1 MTLKEMRG
9 KLEEI
14 DVAGLPLEHLRT
26 LSEQAMGYDLNLS
39 RSAEEIANYRIE
51 GLPRWI
57 ALSTEVQKARRV
69 LCDEIRAQAK
79 LYRAFSEQ
87 LDAEINKRH
96 AITDD
101 K

>member
-1 MTLKEMRG
+1 MTLEEMRG

-14 DVAGLPLEHLRT
+14 NIAGLPPEHLRT
-26 LSEQAMGYDLNLS
+26 LSEQAGSYDLNLS

-57 ALSTEVQKARRV
+57 ALSTEVQKARQV

-79 LYRAFSEQ
+79 LYRAFSVQ
-87 LDAEINKRH
+87 LDEEINKRL
-96 AITDD
+96 
-101 K
+101 KV

>member
-51 GLPRWI
+51 GFPRWI
-57 ALSTEVQKARRV
+57 ALSTEVRRARQV

-79 LYRAFSEQ
+79 LYRAFSVQ
-87 LDAEINKRH
+87 LDEEINKRL
-96 AITDD
+96 
-101 K
+101 KL

>member
-14 DVAGLPLEHLRT
+14 NIAGLPQEHLRT
-26 LSEQAMGYDLNLS
+26 LSDQARSYDLNLS

-51 GLPRWI
+51 GVPRWI
-57 ALSTEVQKARRV
+57 ALSSEVQKARTA

-79 LYRAFSEQ
+79 LYRAFSVQ
-87 LDAEINKRH
+87 LDEEINKRLRS
-96 AITDD
+96 
-101 K
+101 